1 MIHNFLYSTITLM
14 GGEDDMRKRQHAS
27 EQIVGEPREDYQMQ
41 GEESTVELA
50 FLHLKV
56 AN

>member
-41 GEESTVELA
+41 GEESTVVA
-50 FLHLKV
+50 VCQHLKV
-56 AN
+56 AD